1 MFRRFDQRL
10 ILPVCLVAVW
20 ASGVVS
26 ASAQPGDETT
36 APLFRIERE
45 PIAAGGELLTVFGR
59 PDGGISRDEHGDEA
73 EVPLVSVLRDTL
85 GDRDPENDRLRYVWV
100 HGYASPSAAQ
110 RIASAIPFLNRR
122 TSNRTLSEDP
132 GVPPSVIDLGAPARE
147 LWRHVLWTVAEYTIF
162 DYGVIV
168 KSSVRAFK
176 RNDEDFRKAYAI
188 RALAVL
194 ALFETERSA
203 TGVLSPA
210 ELRDIQSRLV
220 LAQNTVGGIIN
231 DGHLQRVHQQQTG
244 GSEDVRGHNWE
255 LLRQRAE
262 AEHLYFDPLTMPNG
276 SATHALVWVARQ
288 DVATRRRFNSRFL
301 NIKNPWGDK
310 RLLEW
315 KGITETRHFDTNG
328 APVAP
333 ETPGAR
339 AVELIPL
346 ALYGL
351 DHPKIPA
358 LLIDFRSNA
367 NPKRREVSRRLMND
381 ITRGILELSP
391 YGDLQYLAG
400 RTVYNFV
407 TGRRGMDINQP
418 SRLRSYSQLKLLLT
432 LNDSLD
438 PELASE
444 ASRLIEHVSMNPL
457 QNDL

>member
-1 MFRRFDQRL
+1 MFRRFGQRL

-26 ASAQPGDETT
+26 ASAQPGSETT

-59 PDGGISRDEHGDEA
+59 PDAGISRDEHRDQ
-73 EVPLVSVLRDTL
+73 VPLVSVLRDTL
-85 GDRDPENDRLRYVWV
+85 GDSDPENDRLRYVWV

-147 LWRHVLWTVAEYTIF
+147 LWTARVVDGRRSTRIF

-168 KSSVRAFK
+168 KSSVRAFQ
-176 RNDEDFRKAYAI
+176 RNDDDFRKAYVI

-203 TGVLSPA
+203 TPALSSV

-231 DGHLQRVHQQQTG
+231 DGYLQRVHQQQTG

-262 AEHLYFDPLTMPNG
+262 AEHLYFDPLTMPDG
-276 SATHALVWVARQ
+276 SATHALLWAARE
-288 DVATRRRFNSRFL
+288 DVATKRRFNGRFL
-301 NIKNPWGDK
+301 NIKSPWGDK

-315 KGITETRHFDTNG
+315 KGVTETRYFDANG
-328 APVAP
+328 APTTP
-333 ETPGAR
+333 EAPGAR

-358 LLIDFRSNA
+358 LLIDFRTTPIPSVA
-367 NPKRREVSRRLMND
+367 RCRAVS
-381 ITRGILELSP
+381 
-391 YGDLQYLAG
+391 
-400 RTVYNFV
+400 
-407 TGRRGMDINQP
+407 
-418 SRLRSYSQLKLLLT
+418 
-432 LNDSLD
+432 
-438 PELASE
+438 
-444 ASRLIEHVSMNPL
+444 
-457 QNDL
+457 

>member
-1 MFRRFDQRL
+1 MFRRFGQRL

-26 ASAQPGDETT
+26 ASAQPGGEAT

-59 PDGGISRDEHGDEA
+59 PDAGLRRDGEDRDEVQ
-73 EVPLVSVLRDTL
+73 VPLVSVLRDTL
-85 GDRDPENDRLRYVWV
+85 GDSDPENDRLRYVWV

-122 TSNRTLSEDP
+122 TGNRTLSEDP

-168 KSSVRAFK
+168 KTSVRAFK
-176 RNDEDFRKAYAI
+176 RNDEDLRKAYAI

-194 ALFETERSA
+194 ALFETERNA
-203 TGVLSPA
+203 TAVLSPN

-231 DGHLQRVHQQQTG
+231 DGYLQRVHQQQTG

-301 NIKNPWGDK
+301 NIKSPW
-310 RLLEW
+310 
-315 KGITETRHFDTNG
+315 
-328 APVAP
+328 
-333 ETPGAR
+333 
-339 AVELIPL
+339 
-346 ALYGL
+346 
-351 DHPKIPA
+351 
-358 LLIDFRSNA
+358 
-367 NPKRREVSRRLMND
+367 
-381 ITRGILELSP
+381 
-391 YGDLQYLAG
+391 
-400 RTVYNFV
+400 
-407 TGRRGMDINQP
+407 
-418 SRLRSYSQLKLLLT
+418 
-432 LNDSLD
+432 
-438 PELASE
+438 
-444 ASRLIEHVSMNPL
+444 
-457 QNDL
+457 